1 MQLEIR
7 KRAEGVVKRFEE
19 MLPDE
24 AAAQIERTH
33 FDELVLLVE
42 AAIGDIYATAMHD
55 TAKQLETLAKEY
67 RTQAS
72 VITEKL

>member
-19 MLPDE
+19 MLPE
-24 AAAQIERTH
+24 EVAAHIERDH

-42 AAIGDIYATAMHD
+42 AAIGDIYTTTMHD

>member
-19 MLPDE
+19 MLPSE
-24 AAAQIERTH
+24 VAVQIERDH
-33 FDELVLLVE
+33 FDKLVLLVE
-42 AAIGDIYATAMHD
+42 AAIGDIYASAMHD
-55 TAKQLETLAKEY
+55 TAKRLEALAKEY